1 MSIYAYA
8 MNTLHGL
15 DVMFDSLQRE
25 FILGKKR
32 IIAPARAMRQVNN
45 PSGGP
50 PQKYFDADDEVWEA
64 LSTDNP
70 EDLKIYDNSVDLR
83 INEHI
88 TGINGDLSILCAQVG
103 FDPGILSFDAQKG
116 MKTAREVISENSKTF
131 GTVKAHENA
140 IKTALTD
147 MARAVIDLAVRY
159 GLTWEGQSV
168 ESLAKPG
175 FDVAVA
181 FDDSIIQ
188 DKEADLSQGIMKIN
202 SGVMSKRKF
211 MLDVLGYTPEEADA
225 EIQQIK
231 AEGAMNASSVTS
243 LFGNLE

>member
-1 MSIYAYA
+1 
-8 MNTLHGL
+8 
-15 DVMFDSLQRE
+15 
-25 FILGKKR
+25 
-32 IIAPARAMRQVNN
+32 
-45 PSGGP
+45 
-50 PQKYFDADDEVWEA
+50 
-64 LSTDNP
+64 
-70 EDLKIYDNSVDLR
+70 
-83 INEHI
+83 
-88 TGINGDLSILCAQVG
+88 
-103 FDPGILSFDAQKG
+103 
-116 MKTAREVISENSKTF
+116 
-131 GTVKAHENA
+131 
-140 IKTALTD
+140 

-168 ESLAKPG
+168 ESLVKPG

-225 EIQQIK
+225 ELQQIK